1 MNKIT
6 QSFVVSILVNI
17 FIMSMEIIAGIIGN
31 SISLVASGIHA
42 VSDLL
47 TDLFSLIGE
56 KLSKKPANKDHP
68 FGFGKLENIFSM
80 GMGLFIIGMG
90 IIMLKDIFNEQT
102 HIPSMWLLIVIF
114 ISMTIRYACS
124 NYLMHNGLKYNS
136 ILLINNA
143 KEGKMDVLSSFF
155 LLFVIVLSQ
164 FSNQVAW
171 FKYIDLV
178 GGVLISALI
187 IYVGINIIHE
197 EVSDLIGKQEK
208 NESLVRSIKKYIL
221 KNEQIEKVENLN
233 LIKFGHTYLVIFAI
247 YFKNDISLS
256 KADELRNDLE
266 KEIKEKYNL
275 VNKIILKMHFKG
287 EDKNA
292 RTARSGNSKKV
303 SLTEVKAKENN

>member
-1 MNKIT
+1 MSKIT
-6 QSFVVSILVNI
+6 KSFVVSIFVNI
-17 FIMSMEIIAGIIGN
+17 FIMTMEITAGIIGN

-47 TDLFSLIGE
+47 TDLFSLLGE
-56 KLSKKPANKDHP
+56 KLSNKPANKDHP

-80 GMGLFIIGMG
+80 GIGLFIIGMG
-90 IIMLKDIFNEQT
+90 IVMLKDIFNEQN
-102 HIPSMWLLIVIF
+102 HIPSIWLLIVIF
-114 ISMTIRYACS
+114 ISMTIRYICS

-136 ILLINNA
+136 SLLINNA
-143 KEGKMDVLSSFF
+143 KEGKIDAISSFF

-164 FSNQVAW
+164 FSNKVSW
-171 FKYIDLV
+171 LKYIDLV

-208 NESLVRSIKKYIL
+208 NESLVRSIKKFIL
-221 KNEQIEKVENLN
+221 KNENIEKVENLN

-256 KADELRNDLE
+256 KADNERNNLE

-275 VNKIILKMHFKG
+275 VNKVILKMHFKG

-292 RTARSGNSKKV
+292 RITRS
-303 SLTEVKAKENN
+303 

>member
-6 QSFVVSILVNI
+6 KSFVVSIFVNI
-17 FIMSMEIIAGIIGN
+17 FIMTMEIVAGIIGN
-31 SISLVASGIHA
+31 SISLIASGIHA

-47 TDLFSLIGE
+47 TDLFSLVGE
-56 KLSKKPANKDHP
+56 RLSRKPANKEHP

-80 GMGLFIIGMG
+80 GIGIFIIGMG
-90 IIMLKDIFNEQT
+90 IVMLKDIFSEPT
-102 HIPSMWLLIVIF
+102 HIPSIWLLVVIF
-114 ISMTIRYACS
+114 VSMTIRYICS

-136 ILLINNA
+136 SLLINNA
-143 KEGKMDVLSSFF
+143 KEGKMEAISSFF

-164 FSNQVAW
+164 FSNKVSW
-171 FKYIDLV
+171 LKYIDLV

-187 IYVGINIIHE
+187 IYVGVNIIHE

-208 NESLVRSIKKYIL
+208 NESLVRSIKKFIL
-221 KNEQIEKVENLN
+221 KNENIEKVENLN

-256 KADELRNDLE
+256 KADNERNNLE

-275 VNKIILKMHFKG
+275 VNKVILKMHFKG

-292 RTARSGNSKKV
+292 RITRS
-303 SLTEVKAKENN
+303 